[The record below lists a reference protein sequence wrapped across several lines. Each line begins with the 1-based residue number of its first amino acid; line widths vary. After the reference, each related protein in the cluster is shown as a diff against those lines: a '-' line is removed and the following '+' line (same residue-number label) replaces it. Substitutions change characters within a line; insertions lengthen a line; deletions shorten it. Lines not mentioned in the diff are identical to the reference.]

1 MAADM
6 PCHPTNVQRAETTR
20 RGKNSTHRAPEGLR
34 EAQRNTRREVDGAY
48 KVRPPFFVIFY
59 YSAHHTNRT
68 LPPPPNTKKWACL
81 APLRLAF
88 RRDGVML
95 TTSNPPLHR
104 NARRGVCS
112 PTIHPLAH
120 VSTRRG
126 DVDHLQP
133 PLASKRKTGGLLTYH
148 PPFGSRFGLPQLSLA
163 SKCKKALPHSKHETE
178 GAFCS
183 ATTPFPSLAR
193 NARRR
198 VAVSL
203 SVSCFGGGGCFRTPL
218 SLPRLKHEMDRCRI
232 PLRLAFRCEGVFGPS
247 LALHRNTSGGVPYCP
262 PSRVSTQGRCLD
274 HPWPIMDLY

>member
-1 MAADM
+1 M

-20 RGKNSTHRAPEGLR
+20 RGKNSTHGAPEGLR

-81 APLRLAF
+81 VPLRLAF

-112 PTIHPLAH
+112 PTIHPSAR
-120 VSTRRG
+120 VSASPSSPSHQNARRPFLTPNTRRRG
-126 DVDHLQP
+126 RSALP
-133 PLASKRKTGGLLTYH
+133 PPRSPPSLEMRGGGLLY
-148 PPFGSRFGLPQLSLA
+148 PSPSRVL
-163 SKCKKALPHSKHETE
+163 
-178 GAFCS
+178 
-183 ATTPFPSLAR
+183 
-193 NARRR
+193 
-198 VAVSL
+198 V
-203 SVSCFGGGGCFRTPL
+203 GGMFSDPPL
-218 SLPRLKHEMDRCRI
+218 SLPRLKHETDRCRI

-247 LALHRNTSGGVPYCP
+247 LALRRNTSGGVPYCP